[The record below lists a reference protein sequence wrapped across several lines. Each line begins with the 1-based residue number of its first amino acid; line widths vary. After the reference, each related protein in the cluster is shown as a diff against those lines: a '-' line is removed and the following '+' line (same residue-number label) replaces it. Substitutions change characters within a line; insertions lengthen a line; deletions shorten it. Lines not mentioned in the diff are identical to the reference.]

1 MLPEMGSQ
9 QPAGSVFGCMY
20 KIQHALKNHDL
31 YHLNYLHMMNSPM
44 VLKLKQQI
52 LKLKTQN
59 SEYKTIID
67 ELTSKLD
74 DTKKKKMQS
83 QMSPGIKI
91 KKEPGV
97 PPETIVI
104 DLVEDDDDE
113 EEEEVSDKKE
123 SATVIET
130 PNIVYKL
137 IEEAEVV
144 EEEEEEEEEEVET
157 EPVPVVEVPP
167 AQAES
172 TVDPVTQP
180 SPEVNVAKEEEEEAV
195 EEEEEE
201 EVEEE
206 EEEEEEVEEEVY
218 EITIAGKKYYTTNE
232 VDGVIYS
239 MTADEEIGDE
249 VGVFKNKTPIFKS
262 PQ

>member
-1 MLPEMGSQ
+1 
-9 QPAGSVFGCMY
+9 
-20 KIQHALKNHDL
+20 
-31 YHLNYLHMMNSPM
+31 MMNSPM
-44 VLKLKQQI
+44 VLKLKQQN

-59 SEYKTIID
+59 NEYKTIID

-83 QMSPGIKI
+83 QMSPGIK
-91 KKEPGV
+91 KEPGV
-97 PPETIVI
+97 PRDTIVI
-104 DLVEDDDDE
+104 DLVEDDDE
-113 EEEEVSDKKE
+113 EEEESDKKA
-123 SATVIET
+123 SATVTDT

-137 IEEAEVV
+137 IEEEVV
-144 EEEEEEEEEEVET
+144 EEEEEEET
-157 EPVPVVEVPP
+157 EPVPVVEAPP

-180 SPEVNVAKEEEEEAV
+180 SIEVNVT
-195 EEEEEE
+195 EEEEE

-206 EEEEEEVEEEVY
+206 EEEEEVEEVEEEVY

-249 VGVFKNKTPIFKS
+249 VGVFKNKTPVFKS